1 VTRSAVHKAIH
12 GIRIAVCGRR
22 GLHKHD
28 LRLDRVIVRLSACPR
43 NGMRYAMQICFHR
56 VKRNGER
63 ERNCESGGWEMMSS
77 RYRSVL

>member
-1 VTRSAVHKAIH
+1 
-12 GIRIAVCGRR
+12 
-22 GLHKHD
+22 
-28 LRLDRVIVRLSACPR
+28 
-43 NGMRYAMQICFHR
+43 MQICFHR